1 MEPIFPAVSVTSATP
16 AGPTGATD
24 PGWDAPAPGNALER
38 AMAALTGPQRQAVE
52 SAAPALCIVAGAG
65 SGKTRVLTLRVA
77 RRIRDGSADA
87 DHTAVCTF
95 TRKAARE
102 LKERL
107 GTYGVPVSSPA
118 SAGRAPGPG
127 VRAGTLHQLALT
139 LLKRHA
145 LDGGEPPPVVA
156 EHRYR
161 IIRDLAGDPAMASVA
176 ETEIGWAKARCLSAD
191 GYVEA
196 AADAGRTTIV
206 DPERIADLFA
216 DYDRALV
223 HRRSLDLDDVLVRSG
238 DLLLGDADFAE
249 RMHWRYRHLSVD
261 EFQDVNPAQFRLIH
275 ALAGSRRDLCAVGDP
290 NQAIYGWNGADP
302 TLLDRLPETMGDM
315 AVVRLDEN
323 HRSTPQVVAAAT
335 ACLGRAVTVPPRSSA
350 EDGPMPVVTAFEDET
365 AEAEGIVS
373 SILEGAEDGMPFS
386 DRAVL
391 ARTHDQLSQIG
402 KALERAGVPYR
413 VAPGPESP
421 AGESPGGW
429 TQGDRPNRA
438 DLGQQA
444 PDAVELATFHRA
456 KGLEWMSVYVVG
468 VEDGFVPIVY
478 ATSEASRDEERR
490 LLYVALTRAS
500 RELHCSWAR
509 VRRMGNGRQMERQPS
524 PWLASVARVSRTGS
538 GRITPRDAGRH
549 IAAMRASLGR

>member
-1 MEPIFPAVSVTSATP
+1 
-16 AGPTGATD
+16 
-24 PGWDAPAPGNALER
+24 
-38 AMAALTGPQRQAVE
+38 
-52 SAAPALCIVAGAG
+52 VAGAG
-65 SGKTRVLTLRVA
+65 SGKTRVLTLRIA
-77 RRIRDGSADA
+77 RRIQDGSAEA
-87 DHTAVCTF
+87 DNTAVCTF

-102 LKERL
+102 LKDRL
-107 GTYGVPVSSPA
+107 VIYDVPVSSPA
-118 SAGRAPGPG
+118 SNGRPPGPG

-145 LDGGEPPPVVA
+145 SDEGEPPPVVA

-161 IIRDLAGDPAMASVA
+161 IIRDLTGDPAMASAV
-176 ETEIGWAKARCLSAD
+176 ETEIGWAKARCLSPD
-191 GYVEA
+191 DYVEA
-196 AADAGRTTIV
+196 AIAAGRTTMM
-206 DPERIADLFA
+206 DADRIAELFA
-216 DYDRALV
+216 GYDRALV
-223 HRRSLDLDDVLVRSG
+223 RRRSLDLDDVLVRSG
-238 DLLLGDADFAE
+238 DLLLGDTAFAE

-275 ALAGSRRDLCAVGDP
+275 ALLGSRHDLCAVGDP

-302 TLLDRLPETMGDM
+302 TLLDRLPETVADM

-335 ACLGRAVTVPPRSSA
+335 AGLGRAVTVPPRSLA
-350 EDGPMPVVTAFEDET
+350 EDGPLPVVTTFEDET
-365 AEAEGIVS
+365 AEAEGVVS
-373 SILEGAEDGMPFS
+373 SILEQAEDGRPWS
-386 DRAVL
+386 DQAVL

-402 KALERAGVPYR
+402 KALDRAGIPYR

-421 AGESPGGW
+421 AGEPPGAS
-429 TQGDRPNRA
+429 GDGNDPSSGPAGPAGRA
-438 DLGQQA
+438 GREGIV

-456 KGLEWMSVYVVG
+456 KGLEWTSVYVVG
-468 VEDGFVPIVY
+468 VEEGFVPIVY
-478 ATSEASRDEERR
+478 ATSQASRDEERR

-538 GRITPRDAGRH
+538 GRTTSRDAGRR
-549 IAAMRASLGR
+549 IAEMRATLAR

>member
-1 MEPIFPAVSVTSATP
+1 MVD
-16 AGPTGATD
+16 TD
-24 PGWDAPAPGNALER
+24 
-38 AMAALTGPQRQAVE
+38 
-52 SAAPALCIVAGAG
+52 
-65 SGKTRVLTLRVA
+65 
-77 RRIRDGSADA
+77 
-87 DHTAVCTF
+87 
-95 TRKAARE
+95 
-102 LKERL
+102 
-107 GTYGVPVSSPA
+107 
-118 SAGRAPGPG
+118 
-127 VRAGTLHQLALT
+127 
-139 LLKRHA
+139 
-145 LDGGEPPPVVA
+145 
-156 EHRYR
+156 
-161 IIRDLAGDPAMASVA
+161 
-176 ETEIGWAKARCLSAD
+176 
-191 GYVEA
+191 
-196 AADAGRTTIV
+196 
-206 DPERIADLFA
+206 RIAELFA

-223 HRRSLDLDDVLVRSG
+223 RRRSLDLDDVLVRSG
-238 DLLLGDADFAE
+238 DLLLGDAAFAE

-275 ALAGSRRDLCAVGDP
+275 ALVGSRRDLCAVGDP

-302 TLLDRLPETMGDM
+302 TLLDRLPDTVADM

-335 ACLGRAVTVPPRSSA
+335 AGLGHAVTVPHRSLA

-373 SILEGAEDGMPFS
+373 SILERSEAGRPFS
-386 DRAVL
+386 DQAVL

-402 KALERAGVPYR
+402 KALERAGIPYR

-421 AGESPGGW
+421 AAESPGAPGAGNDVAGPAGRAGRAG
-429 TQGDRPNRA
+429 QADRAGRTSGGGVGRA
-438 DLGQQA
+438 DSGSNA

-456 KGLEWMSVYVVG
+456 KGLEWTSVYVVG

-478 ATSEASRDEERR
+478 ATSQMSRDEERR

-524 PWLASVARVSRTGS
+524 PWLASVARVSRTGN

-549 IAAMRASLGR
+549 IAEMRASLGR